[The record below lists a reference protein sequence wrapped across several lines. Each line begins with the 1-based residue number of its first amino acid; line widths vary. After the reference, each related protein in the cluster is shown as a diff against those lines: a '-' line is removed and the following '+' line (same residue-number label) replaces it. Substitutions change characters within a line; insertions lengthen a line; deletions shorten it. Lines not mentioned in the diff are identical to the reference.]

1 MTSHVLAPNMRRR
14 QSYHLQNMYKY
25 SERGTKFHQFGF
37 LANESCLEPANLPN
51 CTNSKRQLLS
61 PITGR
66 SCHKYHFCHAK
77 TFVMTNMCLLQ
88 QTHVC
93 YDKTRLLSRQKYACR
108 DKHVFVVANIIL
120 SRQKLWHGKHT
131 FVTTKDMFVVT
142 KMILVS
148 APASDTHQLALL
160 GMMSR
165 TC

>member
-93 YDKTRLLSRQKYACR
+93 YDKTRS
-108 DKHVFVVANIIL
+108 
-120 SRQKLWHGKHT
+120 
-131 FVTTKDMFVVT
+131 FVTTKVCLSRQTRVCRGKHNFVTT
-142 KMILVS
+142 KVMAWQAYFCRNKRHVCRDKNDTRVS
-148 APASDTHQLALL
+148 
-160 GMMSR
+160 SR
-165 TC
+165 Q